1 MFLLAIQHS
10 AASIFRRSERGEGK
24 FKAILVTLIIAAGA
38 YVAFKMVP
46 PYVNNYQLK
55 DKMQEIARFSVVN
68 RYTEEQVRNEVF
80 KEIDDLRI
88 PVKREEIKVVAT
100 PKRVTIDVDYTIP
113 IDLQVYQTEMHF
125 SDNAD
130 NASLF

>member
-1 MFLLAIQHS
+1 VFHPGIQHF
-10 AASIFRRSERGEGK
+10 ASRIGARSERGEGK
-24 FKAILVTLIIAAGA
+24 FKAILVTLIIAAGV

-68 RYTEEQVRNEVF
+68 RYNDEQIRDQVF

-88 PVKREEIKVVAT
+88 PVKKEQIKVVASN
-100 PKRVTIDVDYTIP
+100 KRVTIDVDYTVP
-113 IDLQVYQTEMHF
+113 VDLTFYQTELHF
-125 SDNAD
+125 ADNAD